1 MQQPQIRPAYLALA
15 VSLALGSVY
24 AQAQQTA
31 DTVAKT
37 STTDSE
43 KKTEVSEASGLG
55 FERIVVTGAVSRNQ
69 TVMQSSVS
77 VSTLTPA
84 DIEISAP
91 RSTAEIFRMLPG
103 VRSES
108 TGGEGNANIA
118 VRGLP
123 VASGGA
129 KFLALQEDGLP
140 VLQFGDIAFGNAD
153 IFLRADTTLARL
165 DVIRGGSASTAG
177 SNSPGGIINFVSKTG
192 ENAGGSI
199 AFTNGLNYDSFRSD
213 FEYGG
218 DLSSDTR
225 FHIGGFVRQGEG
237 IRDPGYQG
245 ETGYQLKANL
255 TREFDTGYIRLYV
268 KHLNDKAAS
277 YMPMPMLADGSS
289 VAGFDAKRDT
299 LQSVYLTQTVRLNGD
314 NQISRGDVRD
324 GMNPEVNSIGAEAVF
339 DLPQSW
345 TLENRFRLSEVDGNF
360 ITLFPAEINNTQQM
374 ANSIAGNGAAVSY
387 AVGPNKG
394 KTYTD
399 ANAMRIHT
407 FDVEINDFGSIVNDL
422 KLSRS
427 FGDIDVNVGYYV
439 ADQNISMS
447 WLWNSYLMA
456 LKGDNAELLNVTAA
470 NGTAFSEQG
479 LLAYGVPFWGNCCQ
493 RNYDTSY
500 SINAPY
506 AGMSWAFDKL
516 SVDASIRRDIGSASG
531 TYAGASQSSRDMNN
545 DGLISQVEKSVSGID
560 LANPN
565 LVDYSWGYNS
575 YSLGA
580 NYQLDTDWALFTRVS
595 KGGRANADR
604 LLFGK
609 VNADGS
615 VAKQDAVD
623 EVTQYEF
630 GSKSRHGNLNLFAT
644 AFYAE
649 TEEQN
654 FEATSQRF
662 FDRVYNA
669 QGLELESSYRVG
681 DVEVRGSVTLT
692 DAEISRD
699 ALSPELVGNTPRRQ
713 ADVLYSFL
721 VRYYLEN
728 AQLGFSVIGT
738 SDAYAQ
744 DNNDLKFKGYAQ
756 VNALANYNL
765 ADSLQLSLNVNNL
778 FDTVGLTE
786 AEEGSVPANGIIR
799 ARTINGRTASVGL
812 RYQF

>member
-1 MQQPQIRPAYLALA
+1 MKLHNKPAYLALA
-15 VSLALGSVY
+15 VSLALNSAY
-24 AQAQQTA
+24 AQEQQALPSQTQDTAAANEPAQTN
-31 DTVAKT
+31 DNT
-37 STTDSE
+37 
-43 KKTEVSEASGLG
+43 SGLG

-77 VSTLTPA
+77 VSSLTPA
-84 DIEISAP
+84 DIEISTP

-153 IFLRADTTLARL
+153 IFLRADATLSRL
-165 DVIRGGSASTAG
+165 DVIRGGSASTAA

-192 ENAGGSI
+192 EAGGGSLAI
-199 AFTNGLNYDSFRSD
+199 TSGLNYDSFRTD

-218 DLSSDTR
+218 DLNSDTR
-225 FHIGGFVRQGEG
+225 FHVGGFVRQGEG
-237 IRDPGYQG
+237 VRDPGYQG

-255 TREFDTGYIRLYV
+255 TREFNTGYVRLYV

-289 VAGFDAKRDT
+289 VEGFDAQRDT

-324 GMNPEVNSIGAEAVF
+324 GMNPEVNSVGVEAVF
-339 DLPQSW
+339 DLAEGW
-345 TLENRFRLSEVDGNF
+345 TLENRFRISDVSGNF
-360 ITLFPAEINNTQQM
+360 NTLFPAEVGSTQQI
-374 ANSIAGNGAAVSY
+374 ADSIAGSGATVSY
-387 AVGPNKG
+387 AVGPNAG
-394 KTYTD
+394 SAYSG

-407 FDVEINDFGSIVNDL
+407 FDVEINDFGSVVNDL
-422 KLSRS
+422 KLSRR
-427 FGDIDVNVGYYV
+427 FGDVDVNVGYYV

-447 WLWNSYLMA
+447 WLWNSYFMA
-456 LKGDNAELLNVTAA
+456 LKGDNAELLNVNAQD
-470 NGTAFSEQG
+470 GTAFSEQG
-479 LLAYGVPFWGNCCQ
+479 LLAYGVPLWGNCCQ

-500 SINAPY
+500 SIKAPY
-506 AGMSWAFDKL
+506 AGISWAYEKL
-516 SVDASIRRDIGSASG
+516 SLDASIRRDNGNATG
-531 TYAGASQSSRDMNN
+531 TYAGAAQSARDMNN
-545 DGLISQVEKSVSGID
+545 DGVLSQVEQSVSGID
-560 LANPN
+560 IANPS
-565 LVDYSWGYNS
+565 LVNYSWGYNS
-575 YSLGA
+575 YSVGA
-580 NYQLDTDWALFTRVS
+580 NYQFDNDWAVFARIS

-644 AFYAE
+644 AFFAE

-662 FDRVYNA
+662 FDRVYKA
-669 QGLELESSYRVG
+669 QGVELESSYRLG
-681 DVEVRGSVTLT
+681 DLELRGSVTLT
-692 DAEISRD
+692 DAEISKD
-699 ALSPELVGNTPRRQ
+699 ALSPELEGNTPRRQ
-713 ADVLYSFL
+713 ADMLYSL
-721 VRYYLEN
+721 MARYYLDK
-728 AQLGFSVIGT
+728 AQLGLSIIGT

-744 DNNDLKFKGYAQ
+744 DNNDLKFSGYAQ
-756 VNALANYNL
+756 VNAFASYELAEN
-765 ADSLQLSLNVNNL
+765 LQLSVNINNL
-778 FDTVGLTE
+778 FDEVGLTE

-799 ARTINGRTASVGL
+799 ARTINGRTASIGL

>member
-1 MQQPQIRPAYLALA
+1 MKIQQIKPAYLALA
-15 VSLALGSVY
+15 VSLALGSGY
-24 AQAQQTA
+24 AQAQQNESKAQPA
-31 DTVAKT
+31 DDNKTQAEPAAVA
-37 STTDSE
+37 
-43 KKTEVSEASGLG
+43 GLD
-55 FERIVVTGAVSRNQ
+55 FERIVVTGAVARKQ

-77 VSTLTPA
+77 VSTLTPT
-84 DIEISAP
+84 DIEVATP

-153 IFLRADTTLARL
+153 IFLRSDATLARL
-165 DVIRGGSASTAG
+165 DVIRGGSASTAA

-192 ENAGGSI
+192 ENEGGSI
-199 AFTNGLNYDSFRSD
+199 ALTNGLNYDTLRTD

-218 DLSSDTR
+218 DINAETR

-237 IRDPGYQG
+237 VRDPGYQG
-245 ETGYQLKANL
+245 ESGYQLKANL
-255 TREFDTGYIRLYV
+255 TREFDSGYVRLYL

-299 LQSVYLTQTVRLNGD
+299 LQSAYLTQTVRLNGD

-324 GMNPEVNSIGAEAVF
+324 GMNPQVNSVGAEAVF
-339 DLPQSW
+339 ELPEGW
-345 TLENRFRLSEVDGNF
+345 TMENRFRLSDISGNF
-360 ITLFPAEINNTQQM
+360 ITLFPAEVGDSQQM
-374 ANSIAGNGAAVSY
+374 ANSIAGAGAALSY
-387 AVGPNKG
+387 AVGPNAGQAYNAK
-394 KTYTD
+394 
-399 ANAMRIHT
+399 NAMRIHT
-407 FDVEINDFGSIVNDL
+407 FDVELNDFGSIVNDL

-427 FGDIDVNVGYYV
+427 FGDVDVNLGYYV

-470 NGTAFSEQG
+470 DGTAFSEQG
-479 LLAYGVPFWGNCCQ
+479 LVAYGVPYWGNCCQ

-500 SINAPY
+500 SIKAPY
-506 AGMSWAFDKL
+506 AGLSWAFGSL
-516 SVDASIRRDIGSASG
+516 SLDASVRRDNGDASG
-531 TYAGASQSSRDMNN
+531 TYAGAAQSARDMNN
-545 DGLISQVEKSVSGID
+545 DGVISRVEQSVSGIN
-560 LANPN
+560 LAQPN
-565 LVDYSWGYNS
+565 LVNYSWGYNS
-575 YSLGA
+575 YSAGA
-580 NYQLDTDWALFTRVS
+580 NYQLETDWALFARVS
-595 KGGRANADR
+595 QGGRANADR

-615 VAKQDAVD
+615 VAREDAVD

-630 GSKSRHGNLNLFAT
+630 GSKSRHGDLNLFAT

-662 FDRVYNA
+662 FDRVYQA
-669 QGLELESSYRVG
+669 QGLELESSYRLG
-681 DVEVRGSVTLT
+681 DLELRGSVTLT
-692 DAEISRD
+692 DAEISKD
-699 ALSPELVGNTPRRQ
+699 VLNPELVGNKPRRQ
-713 ADVLYSFL
+713 ADLLYSL
-721 VRYYLEN
+721 LARYYLEK
-728 AQLGFSVIGT
+728 AQLGFSIIGS

-744 DNNDLKFKGYAQ
+744 DNNDLKFSGYAQ
-756 VNALANYNL
+756 VNAFASYNL
-765 ADSLQLSLNVNNL
+765 AQNLDLSVNINNL
-778 FDTVGLTE
+778 FDKVGLTE

-799 ARTINGRTASVGL
+799 ARTINGRTASLGL
-812 RYQF
+812 KYQF

>member
-1 MQQPQIRPAYLALA
+1 MKLHNKPAYLALA
-15 VSLALGSVY
+15 VSLALNSAY
-24 AQAQQTA
+24 AQEQQALPSQTQDTAAANEPAQTN
-31 DTVAKT
+31 DNT
-37 STTDSE
+37 
-43 KKTEVSEASGLG
+43 SGLG

-77 VSTLTPA
+77 VSSLTPA
-84 DIEISAP
+84 DIEISTP

-153 IFLRADTTLARL
+153 IFLRADATLSRL
-165 DVIRGGSASTAG
+165 DVIRGGSASTAA

-192 ENAGGSI
+192 EAGGGSLAI
-199 AFTNGLNYDSFRSD
+199 TSGLNYDSFRTD

-218 DLSSDTR
+218 DLNSDTR
-225 FHIGGFVRQGEG
+225 FHVGGFVRQGEG
-237 IRDPGYQG
+237 VRDPGYQG

-255 TREFDTGYIRLYV
+255 TREFNTGYVRLYV

-289 VAGFDAKRDT
+289 VEGFDAQRDT

-324 GMNPEVNSIGAEAVF
+324 GMNPEVNSVGVEAVF
-339 DLPQSW
+339 DLAEGW
-345 TLENRFRLSEVDGNF
+345 TLENRFRISDVSGNF
-360 ITLFPAEINNTQQM
+360 NTLFPAEVGSTQQI
-374 ANSIAGNGAAVSY
+374 ADSIAGSGATVSY
-387 AVGPNKG
+387 AVGPNAG
-394 KTYTD
+394 SAYSG

-407 FDVEINDFGSIVNDL
+407 FDVEINEFGSVVNDL
-422 KLSRS
+422 KLSRR
-427 FGDIDVNVGYYV
+427 FGDVDVNVGYYV

-447 WLWNSYLMA
+447 WLWNSYFMA
-456 LKGDNAELLNVTAA
+456 LKGDNAELLNVNAQD
-470 NGTAFSEQG
+470 GTAFSEQG

-493 RNYDTSY
+493 RNYDTRY
-500 SINAPY
+500 SIKAPY
-506 AGMSWAFDKL
+506 AGVSWAYDKL
-516 SVDASIRRDIGSASG
+516 SLDASIRRDNGSATG
-531 TYAGASQSSRDMNN
+531 TYAGAAQSARDMNN
-545 DGLISQVEKSVSGID
+545 DGELSQVEQSVSGID
-560 LANPN
+560 IANPS
-565 LVDYSWGYNS
+565 LVNYSWGYNS
-575 YSLGA
+575 YSVGA
-580 NYQLDTDWALFTRVS
+580 NYQFDNDWAVFARIS

-644 AFYAE
+644 AFFAE

-662 FDRVYNA
+662 FDRVYKA
-669 QGLELESSYRVG
+669 QGVELESSYRLG
-681 DVEVRGSVTLT
+681 DLELRGSVTLT
-692 DAEISRD
+692 DAEISKD
-699 ALSPELVGNTPRRQ
+699 ALSPELEGNTPRRQ
-713 ADVLYSFL
+713 ADMLYSL
-721 VRYYLEN
+721 MARYYLDK
-728 AQLGFSVIGT
+728 AQLGLSIIGT

-744 DNNDLKFKGYAQ
+744 DNNDLKFSGYAQ
-756 VNALANYNL
+756 VNAFASYELAEN
-765 ADSLQLSLNVNNL
+765 LQLSVNINNL
-778 FDTVGLTE
+778 FDEVGLTE

-799 ARTINGRTASVGL
+799 ARTINGRTASIGL

>member
-1 MQQPQIRPAYLALA
+1 MKLHNKPAYLALA
-15 VSLALGSVY
+15 VSLALNSAY
-24 AQAQQTA
+24 AQEQQALPSQTQDTAAANEPAQTN
-31 DTVAKT
+31 DNT
-37 STTDSE
+37 
-43 KKTEVSEASGLG
+43 SGLG

-77 VSTLTPA
+77 VSSLTPA
-84 DIEISAP
+84 DIEIATP

-153 IFLRADTTLARL
+153 IFLRADATLSRL
-165 DVIRGGSASTAG
+165 DVIRGGSASTAA

-192 ENAGGSI
+192 EAGGGSLAI
-199 AFTNGLNYDSFRSD
+199 TSGLNYDSFRTD

-218 DLSSDTR
+218 DLNSDTR
-225 FHIGGFVRQGEG
+225 FHVGGFVRQGEG
-237 IRDPGYQG
+237 VRDPGYQG

-255 TREFDTGYIRLYV
+255 TREFNTGYVRLYV

-289 VAGFDAKRDT
+289 VEGFDAQRDT

-324 GMNPEVNSIGAEAVF
+324 GMNPEVNSVGVEAVF
-339 DLPQSW
+339 DLAEGW
-345 TLENRFRLSEVDGNF
+345 TLENRFRISDVSGNF
-360 ITLFPAEINNTQQM
+360 NTLFPAEVGSTQQI
-374 ANSIAGNGAAVSY
+374 ADSIAGSGATVSY
-387 AVGPNKG
+387 AVGPNAG
-394 KTYTD
+394 SAYSG

-407 FDVEINDFGSIVNDL
+407 FDVEINDFGSVVNDL
-422 KLSRS
+422 KLSRR
-427 FGDIDVNVGYYV
+427 FGDVDVNVGYYV

-447 WLWNSYLMA
+447 WLWNSYFMA
-456 LKGDNAELLNVTAA
+456 LKGDNAELLNVNAQD
-470 NGTAFSEQG
+470 GTAFSEQG
-479 LLAYGVPFWGNCCQ
+479 LLAYGVPLWGNCCQ

-500 SINAPY
+500 SIKAPY
-506 AGMSWAFDKL
+506 AGVSWAYEKL
-516 SVDASIRRDIGSASG
+516 SLDASIRRDNGSATG
-531 TYAGASQSSRDMNN
+531 TYAGAAQSARDINN
-545 DGLISQVEKSVSGID
+545 DGVLSQVEQSVSGID
-560 LANPN
+560 IANPS
-565 LVDYSWGYNS
+565 LVNYSWGYNS
-575 YSLGA
+575 YSVGA
-580 NYQLDTDWALFTRVS
+580 NYQFDNDWAVFARIS

-644 AFYAE
+644 AFFAE

-662 FDRVYNA
+662 FDRVYKA
-669 QGLELESSYRVG
+669 QGVELESSYRLG
-681 DVEVRGSVTLT
+681 DLELRGSVTLT
-692 DAEISRD
+692 DAEISKD
-699 ALSPELVGNTPRRQ
+699 ALSPELEGNTPRRQ
-713 ADVLYSFL
+713 ADMLYSL
-721 VRYYLEN
+721 MARYYLDK
-728 AQLGFSVIGT
+728 AQLGLSIIGT

-744 DNNDLKFKGYAQ
+744 DNNDLKFSGYAQ
-756 VNALANYNL
+756 VNAFASYELAEN
-765 ADSLQLSLNVNNL
+765 LQLSVNINNL
-778 FDTVGLTE
+778 FDEVGLTE

-799 ARTINGRTASVGL
+799 ARTINGRTASIGL

>member
-1 MQQPQIRPAYLALA
+1 MKLHNKPAYLALA
-15 VSLALGSVY
+15 VSLALNSAY
-24 AQAQQTA
+24 AQEQQALPSQTQDTAAANEPAQTN
-31 DTVAKT
+31 DNT
-37 STTDSE
+37 
-43 KKTEVSEASGLG
+43 SGLG

-77 VSTLTPA
+77 VSSLTPA
-84 DIEISAP
+84 DIEISTP

-153 IFLRADTTLARL
+153 IFLRADATLSRL
-165 DVIRGGSASTAG
+165 DVIRGGSASTAA

-192 ENAGGSI
+192 EAGGGSLAI
-199 AFTNGLNYDSFRSD
+199 TSGLNYDSFRTD

-218 DLSSDTR
+218 DLNSDTR
-225 FHIGGFVRQGEG
+225 FHVGGFVRQGEG
-237 IRDPGYQG
+237 VRDPGYQG

-255 TREFDTGYIRLYV
+255 TREFNTGYVRLYV

-289 VAGFDAKRDT
+289 VEGFDAQRDT

-324 GMNPEVNSIGAEAVF
+324 GMNPEVNSVGVEAVF
-339 DLPQSW
+339 DLAEGW
-345 TLENRFRLSEVDGNF
+345 TLENRFRISDVSGNF
-360 ITLFPAEINNTQQM
+360 NTLFPAEVGSTQQI
-374 ANSIAGNGAAVSY
+374 ADSIAGSGATVSY
-387 AVGPNKG
+387 AVGPNAG
-394 KTYTD
+394 SAYSG

-407 FDVEINDFGSIVNDL
+407 FDVEINDFGSVVNDL
-422 KLSRS
+422 KLSRR
-427 FGDIDVNVGYYV
+427 FGDVDVNVGYYV

-447 WLWNSYLMA
+447 WLWNSYFMA
-456 LKGDNAELLNVTAA
+456 LKGDNAELLNVNAQD
-470 NGTAFSEQG
+470 GTAFSEQG
-479 LLAYGVPFWGNCCQ
+479 LLAYGVPLWGNCCQ
-493 RNYDTSY
+493 RNYDTRY
-500 SINAPY
+500 SIKAPY
-506 AGMSWAFDKL
+506 AGISWAYEKL
-516 SVDASIRRDIGSASG
+516 SLDASIRRDNGNATG
-531 TYAGASQSSRDMNN
+531 TYAGAAQSARDMNN
-545 DGLISQVEKSVSGID
+545 DGVLSQVEQSVSGID
-560 LANPN
+560 IANPS
-565 LVDYSWGYNS
+565 LVNYSWGYNS
-575 YSLGA
+575 YSVGA
-580 NYQLDTDWALFTRVS
+580 NYQFDNDWAVFARIS

-644 AFYAE
+644 AFFAE

-662 FDRVYNA
+662 FDRVYKA
-669 QGLELESSYRVG
+669 QGVELESSYRLG
-681 DVEVRGSVTLT
+681 DLELRGSVTLT
-692 DAEISRD
+692 DAEISKD
-699 ALSPELVGNTPRRQ
+699 ALSPELEGNTPRRQ
-713 ADVLYSFL
+713 ADMLYSL
-721 VRYYLEN
+721 MARYYLDK
-728 AQLGFSVIGT
+728 AQLGLSIIGT

-744 DNNDLKFKGYAQ
+744 DNNDLKFSGYAQ
-756 VNALANYNL
+756 VNAFASYELAEN
-765 ADSLQLSLNVNNL
+765 LQLSVNINNL
-778 FDTVGLTE
+778 FDEVGLTE

-799 ARTINGRTASVGL
+799 ARTINGRTASIGL